1 MCVAVRGLTFLD
13 GGGSRRKVGK
23 GDSGTP
29 SNASLRTTFG
39 KMNFCL
45 TQENNI
51 SKAAPQPDSRA
62 SMLRTRIQNVLH
74 LSNNGKDLIRP
85 SKKKNKCFSSGFL
98 LKRERAGAF
107 FFGTCYFLLFPIGS
121 FLYTLLPSP
130 KDKLEFLGQILI
142 K

>member
-85 SKKKNKCFSSGFL
+85 SKKKKQMFL
-98 LKRERAGAF
+98 VRISFKKRAGGGF
-107 FFGTCYFLLFPIGS
+107 FFVTCYFLLFPIGS

>member
-13 GGGSRRKVGK
+13 GGGSRRKIGK

-45 TQENNI
+45 TQKNNI

-74 LSNNGKDLIRP
+74 LSNNGKHLIRP
-85 SKKKNKCFSSGFL
+85 SKKKKQMFLVRISFKKRAGGRFFFL
-98 LKRERAGAF
+98 LLVTFYYFQLEAF
-107 FFGTCYFLLFPIGS
+107 FTHY
-121 FLYTLLPSP
+121 YLPPRISWSS
-130 KDKLEFLGQILI
+130 
-142 K
+142 

>member
-45 TQENNI
+45 TQNNNI

-85 SKKKNKCFSSGFL
+85 SKKKKQMFL
-98 LKRERAGAF
+98 VRISFKKRAGGRF
-107 FFGTCYFLLFPIGS
+107 FFCYLLLFIIS
-121 FLYTLLPSP
+121 NW
-130 KDKLEFLGQILI
+130 KLSLHIITFSQG
-142 K
+142 

>member
-29 SNASLRTTFG
+29 SNASLRTTFA

-107 FFGTCYFLLFPIGS
+107 FLLLVTFYYFQLEAF
-121 FLYTLLPSP
+121 FTHYYLPPRISWSS
-130 KDKLEFLGQILI
+130 
-142 K
+142 

>member
-1 MCVAVRGLTFLD
+1 MD

-85 SKKKNKCFSSGFL
+85 SKKKTNVS
-98 LKRERAGAF
+98 RPDF
-107 FFGTCYFLLFPIGS
+107 F
-121 FLYTLLPSP
+121 
-130 KDKLEFLGQILI
+130 
-142 K
+142 